1 MYSSRRHVTA
11 TQEYVIDD
19 NSVNTKDT
27 MTSSLFSEERL
38 ANESTSVFSHSTS
51 SSSQFRRRIACGR
64 ESSYAQESRWSKE
77 TIQQSDVNH
86 LERLI
91 VEASDSNSNFP
102 NDSNEF
108 NSVKRNCEP
117 AMFAHFHF
125 ARDTAFGLGDD
136 ASFSSE
142 STKSSNSKKRVSF
155 ANDVSIGRER
165 QQFPKAS
172 LVFDSKIL
180 TKDFF

>member
-1 MYSSRRHVTA
+1 MDSSRRHRVAT
-11 TQEYVIDD
+11 TQEYDVFDD
-19 NSVNTKDT
+19 NSVITKDT

-77 TIQQSDVNH
+77 TIQQSDANR
-86 LERLI
+86 LECLI
-91 VEASDSNSNFP
+91 VEASDNNANFSNGP
-102 NDSNEF
+102 NQF
-108 NSVKRNCEP
+108 NSAKRNCEP

-155 ANDVSIGRER
+155 ANDVSIGRE
-165 QQFPKAS
+165 
-172 LVFDSKIL
+172 
-180 TKDFF
+180 